1 MDTVEKN
8 RNNKKLI
15 QFQIIKRASE
25 GDVQAINEILKHYE
39 GYIANLSIRKM
50 YDEYGVIHF
59 CIDETLRRRLET
71 KLIQTILK
79 FKLVR

>member
-1 MDTVEKN
+1 MVTVEKN

-39 GYIANLSIRKM
+39 GYIAILSIRKM

>member
-1 MDTVEKN
+1 MVTVEKN

-59 CIDETLRRRLET
+59 CIDETLLRRLET